1 MRKCLVMQEL
11 HSHRFPS
18 EGTFLQDIIV
28 KHLPTVSG
36 SLLSSMTGD
45 EKILFFHLSSPTL
58 NEVVD
63 FKVTGHEKLLPPIK
77 KFIIDGVMATYLQKT

>member
-18 EGTFLQDIIV
+18 EGTFLEDIIV
-28 KHLPTVSG
+28 KNLPTVSG
-36 SLLSSMTGD
+36 SLVTGD
-45 EKILFFHLSSPTL
+45 EKKLFFHLSSPTL

-63 FKVTGHEKLLPPIK
+63 FKVTGHEKLISPITQL
-77 KFIIDGVMATYLQKT
+77 ME

>member
-1 MRKCLVMQEL
+1 MS
-11 HSHRFPS
+11 SHARATYSHHFSS
-18 EGTFLQDIIV
+18 EGTFLEDIIV

-58 NEVVD
+58 NEVID
-63 FKVTGHEKLLPPIK
+63 FKVTGHEKLLQAIHN
-77 KFIIDGVMATYLQKT
+77 